1 MGMAGLTDTEIKRAK
16 ATERAY
22 SIGDG
27 GGLYLWV
34 KPTGGKLRRWSYRFE
49 SDEKNAWRIPSN
61 DGRKE
66 AAGSS
71 ILKKSRVSTHEDPKQ
86 WVIARRYLT
95 FRDHRAYAVAVSRIF

>member
-34 KPTGGKLRRWSYRFE
+34 KPAGGKLWRWSYRFE
-49 SDEKNAWRIPSN
+49 GDEKNAWRIRSN

-71 ILKKSRVSTHEDPKQ
+71 ILKKSRVRTHEDPKQ

-95 FRDHRAYAVAVSRIF
+95 SRDHRAYAIAVSRIF